1 MEINLNNINFEKS
14 VSNLSGLPEPL
25 KYEIV
30 LAGKSNVGK
39 SSFINSFFNRKKLAK
54 ISNKPGKTR
63 LLNFYN
69 LDEKIYIVDLPG
81 YGYSKMS
88 KEEEVE
94 ISNRIQHY
102 LINRKNISIIMLI
115 LDIRHLPT
123 KNDIHMYEYILKTGL
138 PFIIILNKSDKLKKS
153 QIEKQLEDIKKS
165 LGISYSPIFVYSS
178 EYKEEKLDLQKKPII
193 DKIKEILEEE

>member
-69 LDEKIYIVDLPG
+69 LDDYIYIVDLPG

-138 PFIIILNKSDKLKKS
+138 PFIIILNKADKLKKN
-153 QIEKQLEDIKKS
+153 QIEKQVECIKNE
-165 LGISYSPIFVYSS
+165 LGISYSPVFVYSS
-178 EYKEEKLDLQKKPII
+178 EFKEEKLDLQKMPII
-193 DKIKEILEEE
+193 EKVKEILES